1 MSSYGRSA
9 SGNIKEDGTVTA
21 AGKGGVCV
29 PSADKNSQ
37 FRLLK
42 MLRENSVCFDCP
54 NTRPTWASVT
64 YGVFLCLDC
73 SAIHRSMG
81 VHLTFVRSV
90 DLDEWT
96 QSQID
101 AMKKGGNGNAKAFFR
116 KHGTTD
122 LSGTKKYKS
131 KAAAQYRAAL
141 TKLVNNDA
149 NGAGATTT
157 LTEEL
162 EKEFSSSTETTASSD
177 KTDSKPQTMTASAS
191 LAKNMPGA
199 EKLVISRPSSAV
211 TTPTNSSP
219 SSGNIDL
226 KNLHQNK
233 PKLMLR
239 KPASSN
245 KIGGSLLRKKP
256 SRVNKLSVKL
266 TNKSDDISN
275 GKLNDIK
282 FEDVQ
287 ETQNAVAKA
296 LQEAKQLKEDE
307 ALARKLQEQI
317 DVDSFNENGKT
328 TLRTEKKL
336 STDTSVSAEP
346 PTKPTPATTGT
357 SLEQNM
363 AKLKMMNSDFFA
375 QM

>member
-1 MSSYGRSA
+1 
-9 SGNIKEDGTVTA
+9 
-21 AGKGGVCV
+21 
-29 PSADKNSQ
+29 
-37 FRLLK
+37 
-42 MLRENSVCFDCP
+42 
-54 NTRPTWASVT
+54 
-64 YGVFLCLDC
+64 
-73 SAIHRSMG
+73 
-81 VHLTFVRSV
+81 
-90 DLDEWT
+90 
-96 QSQID
+96 
-101 AMKKGGNGNAKAFFR
+101 
-116 KHGTTD
+116 
-122 LSGTKKYKS
+122 
-131 KAAAQYRAAL
+131 
-141 TKLVNNDA
+141 
-149 NGAGATTT
+149 
-157 LTEEL
+157 
-162 EKEFSSSTETTASSD
+162 
-177 KTDSKPQTMTASAS
+177 
-191 LAKNMPGA
+191 
-199 EKLVISRPSSAV
+199 
-211 TTPTNSSP
+211 
-219 SSGNIDL
+219 
-226 KNLHQNK
+226 
-233 PKLMLR
+233 MLR

-266 TNKSDDISN
+266 TNKSDDSSN

>member
-1 MSSYGRSA
+1 MSSYGRTV

-29 PSADKNSQ
+29 QSANKNSQ

-42 MLRENSVCFDCP
+42 MLRDNSVCFDCP

-81 VHLTFVRSV
+81 VHLTFVRSL

-96 QSQID
+96 QPQID
-101 AMKKGGNGNAKAFFR
+101 AMKKGGNGNGKVFFR
-116 KHGTTD
+116 KHGITD
-122 LSGTKKYKS
+122 LSGTKKYKT
-131 KAAAQYRAAL
+131 KAAAQYKAAL

-149 NGAGATTT
+149 NGVGGATT
-157 LTEEL
+157 LTQEL
-162 EKEFSSSTETTASSD
+162 EKQIESAAKSAASSA
-177 KTDSKPQTMTASAS
+177 KTESKPQTIMASAS

-199 EKLVISRPSSAV
+199 EKLVISRPSSGSS
-211 TTPTNSSP
+211 TPSNSAP
-219 SSGNIDL
+219 SSGNINL
-226 KNLHQNK
+226 ANLSKNT

-239 KPASSN
+239 KPASNN
-245 KIGGSLLRKKP
+245 KSGTSLMRKKP
-256 SRVNKLSVKL
+256 SRVSKLSVKL
-266 TNKSDDISN
+266 TTKSN
-275 GKLNDIK
+275 GSPNGNVNDMK

-296 LQEAKQLKEDE
+296 LEEAKQLKDDE

-317 DVDSFNENGKT
+317 DNGGLNQPDTQTLKT
-328 TLRTEKKL
+328 EPKL
-336 STDTSVSAEP
+336 SPDVSVP
-346 PTKPTPATTGT
+346 PEELIKETPTATGT

-363 AKLKMMNSDFFA
+363 AKLKVMNSDFFA